1 MLVNVHK
8 VKVLQGIREYM
19 CFVTLHTKFVIDIV
33 LYKCLVFNL
42 FHDFHERFSEVSIII
57 IS

>member
-1 MLVNVHK
+1 MLVNIHK
-8 VKVLQGIREYM
+8 VKVLQRIREYM
-19 CFVTLHTKFVIDIV
+19 CFVTLHTKFVIDV
-33 LYKCLVFNL
+33 VCHKRSVFNL